1 MWSCWRC
8 RRCAVRW
15 NSGSTRKKYNDLVEQ
30 YAAEYDLDPL
40 LVYSFIRTES
50 GFDPGAT
57 SSVDARG
64 LMQMTEE
71 TFLWLRSKLGLG
83 EEVSFGDL
91 YDPDVSIRFGCYY
104 LHLCLVRY
112 NGDIST
118 AAAAYHSG
126 WGTVDALLPEGGTFR
141 GRVDPVGFPPITR
154 CTTMWKRSPPAMP
167 SIPSCTEPE
176 QAANL
181 LEPACAGLKYLGIPK
196 EKGRRNSMAEKTPN
210 QQLAEKLLYKPAYV
224 ADKDADVKQ
233 KAHDFAEGYKK
244 FLDAGKTEREV
255 AAESEQML
263 KDAGYQ
269 QFDPKKNYKPGD
281 KIYFVQCNKA
291 VVASTI
297 GTKSFEDGFH
307 LVIAHTDSPRLDL
320 RPTPLYESDHLSY
333 FKTHYYGGIRKYQWG
348 TIPLSIHGVFTRED
362 GSTVTVRV
370 GEDENDP
377 VFCITDLLPHLGAEQ
392 NARPLKDG
400 IKAEELNILIGS
412 DAVDDENVKEAVK
425 LNTMILLNE
434 KYGITEKEFM
444 RAEIEITP
452 AYKSRDVGFD
462 RSMVGGYGHDD
473 RVDAYPALMAEIETK
488 NPAYTTVCVLTDKEE
503 IGSDGVTG
511 MQSMYAFH
519 FMQELCRT
527 AGQDDILAFRHSV
540 CLSADVTAAYDP
552 TWASAFEPMNG
563 TYAGRG
569 VAIFKYT
576 GGGSKGSASDA
587 CAELVSDITRMLD
600 NGNVAWQIGELGRL
614 DLGGGG
620 TIAKYVA
627 NRGIPVLDIGVP
639 VLSMHAPFEVI
650 HKNDL
655 YMAYRAFSL
664 FNNAQ

>member
-1 MWSCWRC
+1 
-8 RRCAVRW
+8 
-15 NSGSTRKKYNDLVEQ
+15 
-30 YAAEYDLDPL
+30 
-40 LVYSFIRTES
+40 
-50 GFDPGAT
+50 
-57 SSVDARG
+57 
-64 LMQMTEE
+64 
-71 TFLWLRSKLGLG
+71 
-83 EEVSFGDL
+83 
-91 YDPDVSIRFGCYY
+91 
-104 LHLCLVRY
+104 
-112 NGDIST
+112 
-118 AAAAYHSG
+118 
-126 WGTVDALLPEGGTFR
+126 
-141 GRVDPVGFPPITR
+141 
-154 CTTMWKRSPPAMP
+154 
-167 SIPSCTEPE
+167 
-176 QAANL
+176 
-181 LEPACAGLKYLGIPK
+181 
-196 EKGRRNSMAEKTPN
+196 MAEKTPN

-269 QFDPKKNYKPGD
+269 QFDPKKTYKPGD

-527 AGQDDILAFRHSV
+527 AGQDDIIAFRNSV

-552 TWASAFEPMNG
+552 SWASAFEPMNG

-569 VAIFKYT
+569 VAIYKYT
-576 GGGSKGSASDA
+576 GSRGKSGANDA
-587 CAELVSDITRMLD
+587 AAELVGKVRKLFNDHGVVYQTS
-600 NGNVAWQIGELGRL
+600 ELGKV
-614 DLGGGG
+614 DQGGGG
-620 TIAKYVA
+620 TIAYIMANYDMDVIDAGVA
-627 NRGIPVLDIGVP
+627 M
-639 VLSMHAPFEVI
+639 LSMHAPWEIVS
-650 HKNDL
+650 KADV
-655 YMAYRAFSL
+655 YMTSRAYHEFFVNYR
-664 FNNAQ
+664 